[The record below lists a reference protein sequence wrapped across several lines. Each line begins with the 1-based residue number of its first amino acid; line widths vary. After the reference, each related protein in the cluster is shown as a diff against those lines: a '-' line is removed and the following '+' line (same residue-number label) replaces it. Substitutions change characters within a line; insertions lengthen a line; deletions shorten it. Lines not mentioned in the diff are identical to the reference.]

1 MKKFLIIFLV
11 ILIIGFSAFYA
22 FVYFLSFS
30 QGYRAGE
37 LVKFSKKGV
46 LFKTWEGE
54 ISQGVSEAQV
64 FYFSVQDNEP
74 DVIKKLKNLQGK
86 TVKLTY
92 KERFKTFPWWGDT
105 KYFVTEVVQTNNNQN
120 MAVPETNKSSEAVS
134 SDPETIKALKT
145 ENDMLKQRIKDLET
159 TIEILRSSSNN

>member
-1 MKKFLIIFLV
+1 MKKFLYILLAII
-11 ILIIGFSAFYA
+11 IIGFSAYYA
-22 FVYFLSFS
+22 FVYFVPYS

-46 LFKTWEGE
+46 IFKTWEGQ

-74 DVIKKLKNLQGK
+74 EVIEKLKKLQGK

-92 KERFKTFPWWGDT
+92 KERFKTFPWLGDT
-105 KYFVTEVVQTNNNQN
+105 KYFVTASQN
-120 MAVPETNKSSEAVS
+120 KPE
-134 SDPETIKALKT
+134 IK
-145 ENDMLKQRIKDLET
+145 QYQ
-159 TIEILRSSSNN
+159 

>member
-1 MKKFLIIFLV
+1 MKKFLIIVLAILLV
-11 ILIIGFSAFYA
+11 GFSAYYA
-22 FVYFLSFS
+22 FIYFVFFS
-30 QGYRAGE
+30 KGYRAGE

-46 LFKTWEGE
+46 LIKTWEGQ

-74 DVIKKLKNLQGK
+74 QVIEKLKQLQGK

-92 KERFKTFPWWGDT
+92 KERFKTFPWLGDT
-105 KYFVTEVVQTNNNQN
+105 KYFVTAVEQTGYRENQN
-120 MAVPETNKSSEAVS
+120 MSNPDNSSGNNETLQE
-134 SDPETIKALKT
+134 LKK

-159 TIEILRSSSNN
+159 TIDVLRSSSSN